1 MARLSVAKQKAVI
14 NQKRSEMGDLPTAW
28 GRQLGLVAGESS
40 TLGRVRVLFS
50 LLVAILVSR
59 ERV

>member
-1 MARLSVAKQKAVI
+1 VAKQKAVI

-40 TLGRVRVLFS
+40 ALGRVRVLFS